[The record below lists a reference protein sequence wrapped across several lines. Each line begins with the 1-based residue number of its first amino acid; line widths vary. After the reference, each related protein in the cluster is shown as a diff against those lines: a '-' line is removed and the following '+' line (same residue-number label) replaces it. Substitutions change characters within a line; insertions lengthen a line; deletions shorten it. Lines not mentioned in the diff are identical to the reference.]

1 MNGPPT
7 PKFKKGD
14 VLTCYKKEVYYYGVL
29 FLVLDIDMDIRKN
42 AQGNISAFSNSYS
55 YLVKVVGDDKIDT
68 QGEHNWADGS
78 IVDRFWDLASKEAQI
93 LYGSTDS

>member
-1 MNGPPT
+1 M
-7 PKFKKGD
+7 
-14 VLTCYKKEVYYYGVL
+14 
-29 FLVLDIDMDIRKN
+29 
-42 AQGNISAFSNSYS
+42 
-55 YLVKVVGDDKIDT
+55 VGDDKIDT